1 MELEEAGCPLV
12 SKRVETFSYGKSPAR
27 SIGETTERINKE
39 INRII
44 GEIGPRRK
52 LHETDYAFFL
62 IERLEE
68 DLMDAFAE
76 PTIWEECVMSAR
88 DRLSSLR
95 KHLKGEL

>member
-1 MELEEAGCPLV
+1 MELEEMGCPLV
-12 SKRVETFSYGKSPAR
+12 RHRVETFTFKRYGESPVD
-27 SIGETTERINKE
+27 SVERINKE

-44 GEIGPRRK
+44 GEIAPRPR
-52 LHETDYAFFL
+52 LQNTDYAFFL
-62 IERLEE
+62 LDRLEE